1 VAFRLDYGEVNVLFT
16 GDLEEETDGAILA
29 WGPRLAAQLLKVAHH
44 GSRTSSQSYFVEA
57 VNPTLAIMSLGFENK
72 FKHPAPEVV
81 ARYMEHG
88 ARVLRTD
95 RTGAVRVRID
105 GVSMAV
111 ETMIE

>member
-1 VAFRLDYGEVNVLFT
+1 MFVVLPGLNVSVWTYALRPRDLDIYFLDVGQGDAAFLRFPNCKTMVVDGGERSERFDY
-16 GDLEEETDGAILA
+16 
-29 WGPRLAAQLLKVAHH
+29 
-44 GSRTSSQSYFVEA
+44 
-57 VNPTLAIMSLGFENK
+57 
-72 FKHPAPEVV
+72 
-81 ARYMEHG
+81 G

>member
-1 VAFRLDYGEVNVLFT
+1 
-16 GDLEEETDGAILA
+16 
-29 WGPRLAAQLLKVAHH
+29 
-44 GSRTSSQSYFVEA
+44 
-57 VNPTLAIMSLGFENK
+57 MSLGFENK

-111 ETMIE
+111 ETMME

>member
-1 VAFRLDYGEVNVLFT
+1 MCCLPGIWRRRPT
-16 GDLEEETDGAILA
+16 GRFWLGD
-29 WGPRLAAQLLKVAHH
+29 H
-44 GSRTSSQSYFVEA
+44 GSRTSSQPHFVEA
-57 VNPTLAIMSLGFENK
+57 VSPTLAIMSLGFENK